1 MADRQTLIKTCELCP
16 RQCHTDRV
24 ISNGYCGESE
34 RVRVAR
40 ASFHRWEEPCISGV
54 LGSGTVFFSGCSLKC
69 VFCQNQKI
77 SVGGKGKILSVIQL
91 SELFLR
97 LQNNGAENINL
108 VTPTHFTPQIA
119 RALQIAKSKGLVI
132 PVVYNTFG
140 YERVETLR
148 LLEGLVDIYLP
159 DLKYYNSQLSE
170 RYSNAPDY
178 FKYASLAIEEM
189 VRQIG
194 NPVFDDNKLSK
205 KQIMKRGV
213 IVRHMVLPGHTK
225 DSKMIIEFLYNTY
238 KDHIYL
244 SILNQYTPMQN
255 LESYPEL
262 NRRVTK
268 REYDKVIDYAIRLG
282 VENAWI
288 QEGSTATESF
298 IPNFDE
304 VGDYL

>member
-1 MADRQTLIKTCELCP
+1 
-16 RQCHTDRV
+16 
-24 ISNGYCGESE
+24 
-34 RVRVAR
+34 
-40 ASFHRWEEPCISGV
+40 V

-132 PVVYNTFG
+132 PVVYNTSG

-205 KQIMKRGV
+205 KQI
-213 IVRHMVLPGHTK
+213 I
-225 DSKMIIEFLYNTY
+225 
-238 KDHIYL
+238 
-244 SILNQYTPMQN
+244 SISCFQACGPRCIHRLVMYRKQRRNEEIWQKYYMRP
-255 LESYPEL
+255 
-262 NRRVTK
+262 NRRQNMSFLQAYVHLSRVTRK
-268 REYDKVIDYAIRLG
+268 L
-282 VENAWI
+282 
-288 QEGSTATESF
+288 
-298 IPNFDE
+298 
-304 VGDYL
+304 L